1 MHLALLQM
9 SAVAGD
15 VAANLERI
23 ERAAGEA
30 AQRGASL
37 LIAPE
42 LALGGYGAEN
52 RMRATSLAPGDGA
65 LDRLSALATEHD
77 LAVVAGFAERAEDHL
92 YNSATFFN
100 GRSVCQPGCGGA
112 KEPLFRGAL

>member
-15 VAANLERI
+15 VAGNLERI

-30 AQRGASL
+30 AQRGAWL

-52 RMRATSLAPGDGA
+52 RMRATSL
-65 LDRLSALATEHD
+65 
-77 LAVVAGFAERAEDHL
+77 ERAEDHL
-92 YNSATFFN
+92 YNSAAFFN

>member
-15 VAANLERI
+15 VAGNLERI

-30 AQRGASL
+30 AQRGAWL

-42 LALGGYGAEN
+42 LALGGYGAE
-52 RMRATSLAPGDGA
+52 
-65 LDRLSALATEHD
+65 
-77 LAVVAGFAERAEDHL
+77 DHL
-92 YNSATFFN
+92 YNSAAFFN